1 MNFPTKVKACVLA
14 SLFLAAGAF
23 AQSRGSTSSS
33 STSGSAGRTIGRDTS
48 PINAENS
55 LEIIKPPAP
64 AEEKA
69 YKAFQK
75 FQAMPN
81 GDLAKKIQAGE
92 DFLKKFPSTSY
103 SAPVYSF
110 LTAAYIQSGA
120 VDKGVAAGEKDLQLN
135 PQDFRTMA
143 IMSQGI
149 SRTVTA
155 STPDKEAQL
164 AKADTF
170 AKNAIQGMS
179 TVAKPEG
186 MSDAN
191 FSDLKNQTLA
201 MAHGSL
207 GLVQVHKNEFEAAI
221 PELEQAVSL
230 GSNQDFTDYYLLGVA
245 NQNSGHSDKAVTAFE
260 KCAAVKSNVQA
271 ACATGAEQSRK
282 DAAKDAT
289 QAKPN

>member
-1 MNFPTKVKACVLA
+1 MNFSTKVKACILT
-14 SLFLAAGAF
+14 SLFLVTGAL
-23 AQSRGSTSSS
+23 AQTRGSTSSS
-33 STSGSAGRTIGRDTS
+33 GSSGSGSAGRTVGRDTS
-48 PINAENS
+48 PLNPENS

-75 FQAMPN
+75 FQAMSN
-81 GDLAKKIQAGE
+81 DDLGKKIQAGE
-92 DFLKKFPSTSY
+92 DFLKKYPSTSY

-110 LTAAYIQSGA
+110 LTAAYIQTGA

-143 IMSQGI
+143 VMSQGI

-155 STPDKEAQL
+155 STPDSAARL
-164 AKADTF
+164 AKADTY
-170 AKNAIQGMS
+170 AKNALQGIS

-191 FSDLKNQTLA
+191 FTDLKNQTLA

-207 GLVQVHKNEFEAAI
+207 GLVEVHKNEFEAAI
-221 PELEQAVSL
+221 PELEQAVSADA
-230 GSNQDFTDYYLLGVA
+230 NQDPTNYYLLGVA
-245 NQNSGHSDKAVTAFE
+245 NQNSGHSDKAVAAFE
-260 KCAAVKSNVQA
+260 KCAAVKSNLQQT
-271 ACATGAEQSRK
+271 CASGAEQAKK
-282 DAAKDAT
+282 DAAY
-289 QAKPN
+289 AKSK

>member
-1 MNFPTKVKACVLA
+1 MNFSTKVKACILA
-14 SLFLAAGAF
+14 SLFLVTGAL
-23 AQSRGSTSSS
+23 AQTRGSTSSS
-33 STSGSAGRTIGRDTS
+33 SGSGSGSAGRSVGRDTS
-48 PINAENS
+48 PLNPENS

-75 FQAMPN
+75 FQALSN
-81 GDLAKKIQAGE
+81 DDLGKKIQAGE
-92 DFLKKFPSTSY
+92 DFLKKYPSTSY

-110 LTAAYIQSGA
+110 LTAAYIQTGA

-143 IMSQGI
+143 VMSQGI

-155 STPDKEAQL
+155 STPDSAARL
-164 AKADTF
+164 AKADTY
-170 AKNAIQGMS
+170 AKNALQGIS

-191 FSDLKNQTLA
+191 FTDLKNQTLA

-207 GLVQVHKNEFEAAI
+207 GLVEVHKNEFEAAI
-221 PELEQAVSL
+221 PELEQAVSADA
-230 GSNQDFTDYYLLGVA
+230 NQDPTNYYLLGVA
-245 NQNSGHSDKAVTAFE
+245 NQNSGHSDKAVAAFE
-260 KCAAVKSNVQA
+260 KCAAVKSNLQQT
-271 ACATGAEQSRK
+271 CASGAEQAKK
-282 DAAKDAT
+282 DAAY
-289 QAKPN
+289 AKSK

>member
-1 MNFPTKVKACVLA
+1 MNFPTNAKACILA
-14 SLFLAAGAF
+14 SFFLATGAL
-23 AQSRGSTSSS
+23 AQTRG
-33 STSGSAGRTIGRDTS
+33 SGSASSNTSSAGRSIGRDTS
-48 PINAENS
+48 PLNPENS
-55 LEIIKPPAP
+55 LEIVKPPAP

-75 FQAMPN
+75 FQAMSN
-81 GDLAKKIQAGE
+81 DDLGKKILAGE

-103 SAPVYSF
+103 LAPVYSF

-120 VDKGVAAGEKDLQLN
+120 VDKGLAAGEKVLQLN

-143 IMSQGI
+143 VMSQAI

-155 STPDKEAQL
+155 ATPDPAAQL
-164 AKADTF
+164 TKADTYG
-170 AKNAIQGMS
+170 KNAIQGIS
-179 TVAKPEG
+179 TTAKPEG

-191 FSDLKNQTLA
+191 FTDLKNQTLA

-230 GSNQDFTDYYLLGVA
+230 GSNQDPTNYYLLGVA
-245 NQNSGHSDKAVTAFE
+245 NQNSGHSDKAVEAFE
-260 KCAAVKSNVQA
+260 KCAAVKSNLQGT
-271 ACATGAEQSRK
+271 CATGAEQAKK
-282 DAAKDAT
+282 DVA
-289 QAKPN
+289 QAKPK

>member
-1 MNFPTKVKACVLA
+1 MNFSTKVKACILA
-14 SLFLAAGAF
+14 SLFLVTGAL
-23 AQSRGSTSSS
+23 AQTRGSTSSS
-33 STSGSAGRTIGRDTS
+33 SGSGSGSAGRSVGRDTS
-48 PINAENS
+48 PLNPENS

-75 FQAMPN
+75 FQALSN
-81 GDLAKKIQAGE
+81 DDLGKKIQAGE
-92 DFLKKFPSTSY
+92 DFLKKYPSTSY

-110 LTAAYIQSGA
+110 LTAAYIQTGA

-143 IMSQGI
+143 VMSQGI

-155 STPDKEAQL
+155 STPDSAARL
-164 AKADTF
+164 AKADTY
-170 AKNAIQGMS
+170 AKNALQGIS

-191 FSDLKNQTLA
+191 FTDLKNQTLA

-207 GLVQVHKNEFEAAI
+207 GLVEVHKNEFEAAI
-221 PELEQAVSL
+221 PELEQAVSA
-230 GSNQDFTDYYLLGVA
+230 GANQDPTNYYLLGVA
-245 NQNSGHSDKAVTAFE
+245 NQNSGHSDKALAAFE
-260 KCAAVKSNVQA
+260 KCAAVKSNLQQT
-271 ACATGAEQSRK
+271 CASGAEQAKK
-282 DAAKDAT
+282 DAA
-289 QAKPN
+289 QAKSK

>member
-1 MNFPTKVKACVLA
+1 MNFSTKVKACILA
-14 SLFLAAGAF
+14 SLFLVTGAL
-23 AQSRGSTSSS
+23 AQTRGSTSSS
-33 STSGSAGRTIGRDTS
+33 SSSGSGSAGRSVGRDTS
-48 PINAENS
+48 PLNPENS

-75 FQAMPN
+75 FQAMSN
-81 GDLAKKIQAGE
+81 DDLGKKIQAGE
-92 DFLKKFPSTSY
+92 DFLKKYPSTSY

-110 LTAAYIQSGA
+110 LTAAYIQTGA

-143 IMSQGI
+143 VMSQGI

-155 STPDKEAQL
+155 STPDSAARL
-164 AKADTF
+164 AKADTY
-170 AKNAIQGMS
+170 AKNALQGIS

-191 FSDLKNQTLA
+191 FTDLKNQTLA

-207 GLVQVHKNEFEAAI
+207 GLVEVHKNEFEAAI
-221 PELEQAVSL
+221 PELEQAVSA
-230 GSNQDFTDYYLLGVA
+230 GANQDPTNYYLLGVA
-245 NQNSGHSDKAVTAFE
+245 NQNSGHSDKALAAFE
-260 KCAAVKSNVQA
+260 KCAAVKSNLQQT
-271 ACATGAEQSRK
+271 CASGAEQAKK
-282 DAAKDAT
+282 DAA
-289 QAKPN
+289 QAKSK